1 MEDPKDPIC
10 RPKYDYVFVEVED
23 TDKDFTEDSIREW
36 IQRDHKQREMIR
48 QIDIKREMELRHIRV
63 RLKMEADEKDRL
75 KKARDEKKKVIQELG
90 QKHYLRQI
98 QMNLEEIPEVVT
110 L

>member
-1 MEDPKDPIC
+1 MEDPKDRI
-10 RPKYDYVFVEVED
+10 RSPKYDYVFVEEED
-23 TDKDFTEDSIREW
+23 TDKDFTEDSILKW
-36 IQRDHKQREMIR
+36 IQRDHQQREMIR